1 MEIKLT
7 RKRALYLLIFI
18 SFMVILTTTFSSCHT
33 FTENF
38 GPFKDIFKKKNV
50 GVTSLN
56 KKKDKL
62 DINKKIDENV
72 KYLKEII
79 NKNKKD
85 KEDNNKDNNKNDN
98 KINIEEKNRNDFI
111 KKTRTIKPQ
120 PYLPKSELGAK
131 GSCKFLGSSA
141 CSKEFPVYMGAS
153 LGVPDNSGV
162 KLSCNS
168 DLVKSAKGIAKINNR
183 KLEAIVLLD
192 KGEGYKTPPKI
203 TISGGNGKGAKCSAT
218 LDEEGAIKEIHVEN
232 PGYNYTGTP
241 EVNIELPSVSSSC
254 HLCCKKIY

>member
-1 MEIKLT
+1 MKIKLT
-7 RKRALYLLIFI
+7 RKRGLYLLIFI
-18 SFMVILTTTFSSCHT
+18 SFMVILTTTFTSCYT
-33 FTENF
+33 FSESF
-38 GPFKDIFKKKNV
+38 GTFKDIFEKKNV
-50 GVTSLN
+50 GITTLN
-56 KKKDKL
+56 KKDKNF

-79 NKNKKD
+79 NDKD
-85 KEDNNKDNNKNDN
+85 KKN
-98 KINIEEKNRNDFI
+98 INIEEKNRNDFI

-131 GSCKFLGSSA
+131 GTCKFLGSSA

-153 LGVPDNSGV
+153 LGIPDNSGV